1 MLGYEFHDLVGNVGV
16 LCILATYLL
25 LQIERIEPTSL
36 IFPGSMRLGQGWFSS
51 H

>member
-1 MLGYEFHDLVGNVGV
+1 MLEYEAHDLVGNVGV

-36 IFPGSMRLGQGWFSS
+36 VFAGSTHLVRGGSYS